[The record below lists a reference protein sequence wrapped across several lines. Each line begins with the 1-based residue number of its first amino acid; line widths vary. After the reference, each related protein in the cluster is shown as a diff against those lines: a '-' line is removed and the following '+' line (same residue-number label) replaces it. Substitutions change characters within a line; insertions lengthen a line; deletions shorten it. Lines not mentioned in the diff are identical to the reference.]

1 MNIHLPAILG
11 FTRYQG
17 FDPSP
22 YIYIWF
28 WTPKVTQKVLLHPP
42 WGSRSLSVQLRCEV
56 RPPSGPSPRWVR
68 LPQGQRSSSRG
79 LHEKQRWHVVNQGW
93 FMTFWYYML
102 LSLSI
107 IYGFIRSYTLYYKK
121 KKNITGRGLQMLIF
135 KQEKSGSNQQWEL
148 LKQNWGVQRHKWDNP
163 HKLQDWVME
172 IKSKAMGQSKTEMRW
187 TSKRC
192 RQQKKTG
199 LTQQFNQQRWA
210 KTSNRCGLYNDDIII
225 ITITIIVVMYIYIY
239 TMLPGG

>member
-22 YIYIWF
+22 YIYIYIWF

-121 KKNITGRGLQMLIF
+121 KKTSLGGASRCWFLSKKNLDRTSNENCWSKTGEFKDINETTPTSCKIGSWRLNQKQWDKAKQKCVGLQ
-135 KQEKSGSNQQWEL
+135 KDVANKKN
-148 LKQNWGVQRHKWDNP
+148 GVD
-163 HKLQDWVME
+163 
-172 IKSKAMGQSKTEMRW
+172 S
-187 TSKRC
+187 
-192 RQQKKTG
+192 
-199 LTQQFNQQRWA
+199 
-210 KTSNRCGLYNDDIII
+210 
-225 ITITIIVVMYIYIY
+225 TI
-239 TMLPGG
+239 